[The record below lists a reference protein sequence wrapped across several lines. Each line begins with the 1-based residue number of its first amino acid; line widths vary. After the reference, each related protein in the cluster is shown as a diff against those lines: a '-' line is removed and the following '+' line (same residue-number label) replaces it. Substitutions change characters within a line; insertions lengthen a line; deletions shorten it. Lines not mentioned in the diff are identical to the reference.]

1 MSGFYC
7 NHART
12 YLHDRVGGR
21 LLHLP
26 DTVRN
31 TEPVEGDV
39 GELDDPDGAW
49 VVVADRE
56 GVRTDHGDGRGDNYG
71 LVLRHPG

>member
-1 MSGFYC
+1 
-7 NHART
+7 
-12 YLHDRVGGR
+12 
-21 LLHLP
+21 
-26 DTVRN
+26 VRN